1 MKTNTN
7 ESGAKKMKSTGIVRR
22 VDDLGRIVLPRE
34 LRKILN
40 IDPRDSLEIFMDGDT
55 IILRKYEPQCIFC
68 GQASGVR
75 TFKSKNICE
84 NCMKEINTINT

>member
-1 MKTNTN
+1 
-7 ESGAKKMKSTGIVRR
+7 MKSTGIVRR
-22 VDDLGRIVLPRE
+22 IDDLGRIVLPRE

-68 GQASGVR
+68 GQADGVR
-75 TFKSKNICE
+75 TFKSKNVCE
-84 NCMKEINTINT
+84 KCIKDINGMTN

>member
-1 MKTNTN
+1 
-7 ESGAKKMKSTGIVRR
+7 MKSTGIVRR

-75 TFKSKNICE
+75 TFKSKNVCE
-84 NCMKEINTINT
+84 NCIKEINSVNA

>member
-1 MKTNTN
+1 
-7 ESGAKKMKSTGIVRR
+7 MKSTGIVRR
-22 VDDLGRIVLPRE
+22 IDDLGRIVLPRE

-68 GQASGVR
+68 GQADGVR
-75 TFKSKNICE
+75 TFKSKNVCE
-84 NCMKEINTINT
+84 KCIKDINGMNN

>member
-1 MKTNTN
+1 
-7 ESGAKKMKSTGIVRR
+7 MKSTGIVRR

-75 TFKSKNICE
+75 TFKSKNVCE
-84 NCMKEINTINT
+84 NCIKEINSSNI

>member
-1 MKTNTN
+1 
-7 ESGAKKMKSTGIVRR
+7 MKSTGIVRR

-34 LRKILN
+34 IRKILN

-68 GQASGVR
+68 GQANGVR
-75 TFKSKNICE
+75 TFKSKYVCE
-84 NCMKEINTINT
+84 NCIKEINNASI

>member
-1 MKTNTN
+1 
-7 ESGAKKMKSTGIVRR
+7 MKSTGIVRR

-34 LRKILN
+34 LRKILD
-40 IDPRDSLEIFMDGDT
+40 IEPRDSLEIFMDGDT

-75 TFKSKNICE
+75 TFKSKNVCE
-84 NCMKEINTINT
+84 NCMKEINGTLNTQN